1 MRPGLLLGLASRQL
15 TSRSHSGIVRLVSVL
30 SVSGIAIGVAALVL
44 LQAFM
49 NGFQRSIS
57 GFLSLAN
64 PPLVVR
70 SPVDAALQRTDV
82 ALVEELSASLP
93 GLTAVSPGI
102 EKAAVAAG
110 RSGEIAGVVV
120 RGVHWDREFEV
131 TGLGGLLGGVPEGA
145 VVGETVASRLGL
157 ARGDTMRLAS
167 TETATVSAAGRA
179 VVDTIIPV
187 RVWKV
192 CDFGLEEYNS
202 GLVITDYGTAAAL
215 FDMEGLYDFA
225 GVGAAGGTEPSV
237 AAAELSALLED
248 SYVGFECERFLI
260 SEAFMAR
267 HENLFRAFG
276 LERFG
281 MTLVLGLITVVAL
294 LNLSSALS
302 MVALEHRR
310 DYGVLRAMGAS
321 PSRVLG
327 MALTQGALIGLVGCA
342 AGTAFAA
349 LVMLVVN
356 GLLPVTLE
364 SSVYWVDTLPAVPDA
379 GQTAA
384 VLAGIMSAC
393 LLASVFP
400 AVQAVSVP
408 PAECVRNE

>member
-1 MRPGLLLGLASRQL
+1 MRPGLLLELASRQL
-15 TSRSHSGIVRLVSVL
+15 TSRSHSGIVRLVSLL
-30 SVSGIAIGVAALVL
+30 SVSGIAIGVAALML

-49 NGFQRSIS
+49 NGFQWSIS
-57 GFLSLAN
+57 GFLGTAN
-64 PPLVVR
+64 PALIVR
-70 SPVDAALQRTDV
+70 SPTGISLQPDDV
-82 ALVEELSASLP
+82 ALVERLSASVP
-93 GLTAVSPGI
+93 GLTSVSPGI

-110 RSGEIAGVVV
+110 SSGIVAGVVV
-120 RGVHWDREFEV
+120 RGIHWDREFEV
-131 TGLGGLLGGVPEGA
+131 TGLGGLLGGAPEGA
-145 VVGETVASRLGL
+145 VLGEAVASKLGL
-157 ARGDTMRLAS
+157 EQGDTIRLAS
-167 TETATVSAAGRA
+167 TESATVSAAGRA
-179 VVDTIIPV
+179 VVDTIIPI

-225 GVGAAGGTEPSV
+225 GVGAAEGTEPAS
-237 AAAELSALLED
+237 AAAELSDLLED
-248 SYVGFECERFLI
+248 CYVGFECERFLLC
-260 SEAFMAR
+260 EAFMAR

-276 LERFG
+276 LERLG
-281 MTLVLGLITVVAL
+281 MTVVLGLITVVAL

-302 MVALEHRR
+302 MIALEHRR

-321 PSRVLG
+321 PPRVLG
-327 MALTQGALIGLVGCA
+327 VALAQGVLIGLLGCA

-349 LVMLVVN
+349 LVMLAVN
-356 GLLPVTLE
+356 NLLPVTLE

-379 GQTAA
+379 GQTVG

-400 AVQAVSVP
+400 AAQAVSIP
-408 PAECVRNE
+408 PAECVRHE

>member
-1 MRPGLLLGLASRQL
+1 MRPGLLLGLAIRQL

-49 NGFQRSIS
+49 NGFQWSIS
-57 GFLSLAN
+57 GFLGMAN
-64 PPLVVR
+64 PPLIVR
-70 SPVDAALQRTDV
+70 SPVGVSLQQTDI
-82 ALVEELSASLP
+82 ALVEKLAASVH

-110 RSGEIAGVVV
+110 RSGDIAGVVV
-120 RGVHWDREFEV
+120 RGVRWDRELEI
-131 TGLGGLLGGVPEGA
+131 TGLGELLGGVPEGA
-145 VVGETVASRLGL
+145 VLGETVASRLGL
-157 ARGDTMRLAS
+157 SRGDTIRLAS
-167 TETATVSAAGRA
+167 TESATISAAGRA
-179 VVDTIIPV
+179 VVDTIIPIV
-187 RVWKV
+187 VWKV

-215 FDMEGLYDFA
+215 FGMEGLYDFA
-225 GVGAAGGTEPSV
+225 GVGAAEGTGPAA
-237 AAAELSALLED
+237 AAAELSALLEN
-248 SYVGFECERFLI
+248 SYIGFECERFMI
-260 SEAFMAR
+260 CEAFMAR

-276 LERFG
+276 LERLG
-281 MTLVLGLITVVAL
+281 MTIVLGLITVVAL

-327 MALTQGALIGLVGCA
+327 VALSQGLLIGLLGCA

-356 GLLPVTLE
+356 NLLPVTLE
-364 SSVYWVDTLPAVPDA
+364 SSVYWVDTLPAVPDP

-400 AVQAVSVP
+400 AAQAVSIP
-408 PAECVRNE
+408 PAECVRHE